1 MMFTT
6 QEEIIQSIPAYLH
19 QFVVEQ
25 DYAMYSPQDHAVWR
39 YIMHRNV
46 AFLKDKAY
54 EAYMDGLKVT
64 GITLEK
70 IPHIIEMN
78 ACLAKIGW
86 KAVVVDGFVP
96 PAAFMEFQAL
106 KILVIS
112 AEMRNINNIL
122 YTPAPDIVH
131 EAAGHAPI
139 IANPEYSEYLRKF
152 GEYGMKSIFSKED
165 YDIYEAIRYLSI
177 IKEYPDTAAEELK
190 RAELDLEEKMKA
202 NNDPSESNLL
212 SRMHWWTVEYGLI
225 GSTESFKI
233 FGAGLLSSVGESKH
247 CMEDEVIKLP
257 LDLQCVNYAY
267 DITNM
272 QPQLFVAQDFA
283 HLTKVLED
291 YADTMCF
298 RIGGFEALKQ
308 IKKSKQVGTYVYD
321 SGLQVSGLVERID
334 VDKNGNVAFVKTT
347 GSTALATNNQ
357 QLKGH
362 SIDYHADGFSS
373 PVGNIKSI
381 GKSLNHLSEL
391 ELLTLG
397 IHKGKQ
403 IHLEYESGIN
413 VEGFVDGITFSDENQ
428 LILIHLSNAK
438 VVWENEVLFDPS
450 WGNYDLAIGSTIVSA
465 YSGSADKI
473 NFNVYPPKSEKKA
486 IPIVRTESEK
496 HLFKLYTFIREMRE
510 SKQIKLDGIYDVYN
524 DLKSN
529 FPKEWLLRWELLE
542 ILMLN
547 NIKDELIDVIHAE
560 LLELRKVNETYHNVI
575 SGGLSMIL
583 AS

>member
-1 MMFTT
+1 MKFTT
-6 QEEIIQSIPAYLH
+6 QEEIIQSIPSYLH
-19 QFVVEQ
+19 QFIVEQ
-25 DYAMYSPQDHAVWR
+25 DYSMYTPQDHAVWR

-70 IPHIIEMN
+70 IPNIIEMN
-78 ACLAKIGW
+78 ECLAKIGW
-86 KAVVVDGFVP
+86 KAVIVDGFVP
-96 PAAFMEFQAL
+96 PTAFMEFQSL

-165 YDIYEAIRYLSI
+165 YDLYEAIRYLSI
-177 IKEYPDTAAEELK
+177 IKEYPDTSAEDLE
-190 RAELDLEEKMKA
+190 RAEKDLDEKM
-202 NNDPSESNLL
+202 NSNQEPSESSLL

-225 GSTESFKI
+225 GTPESFKI

-257 LDLQCVNYAY
+257 LDLNCINFAY
-267 DITNM
+267 DITTM
-272 QPQLFVAQDFA
+272 QPQLFVARDFA
-283 HLTKVLED
+283 HLTDVLEA

-298 RIGGFEALKQ
+298 RIGGLKALNQ
-308 IKKSKQVGTYVYD
+308 IKKSNQVGTYVYD
-321 SGLQVSGLVERID
+321 SGLQVSGMVERID
-334 VDKNGNVAFVKTT
+334 VDKNGNVAFIKTK
-347 GSTALATNNQ
+347 GSTALAAKNQ

-362 SIDYHADGFSS
+362 SIEYHSDGFSS
-373 PVGNIKSI
+373 PVGKLESI
-381 GKSLNHLSEL
+381 GKSLNQCSESEL
-391 ELLTLG
+391 KTLG
-397 IHKGKQ
+397 IAKGNT
-403 IHLEYESGIN
+403 IHLKYESGIE
-413 VEGFVDGITFSDENQ
+413 VHGFVDGLTYSDENQ
-428 LILIHLSNAK
+428 LILIHLSKAK
-438 VVWENEVLFDPS
+438 VAWGKLLLFDPS
-450 WGNYDLAIGSTIVSA
+450 WGNYDLAIGSAIISA

-473 NFNVYPPKSEKKA
+473 NFDVYPPKSEKKA
-486 IPIVRTESEK
+486 IPIIRTDAER

-510 SKQIKLDGIYDVYN
+510 SKQIKMDGINQVYN
-524 DLKSN
+524 DLKKN
-529 FPKEWLLRWELLE
+529 HPKEWLLRWEILE

-547 NIKDELIDVIHAE
+547 NIKDDLIDILQAE
-560 LLELRKVNETYHNVI
+560 LLALRKVNETYHNVI